1 MHQGQ
6 TLKISKLE
14 HDKQC
19 KMNIIAVAVSMIN
32 CVQGPRVP
40 GIEIQSTKDF
50 HRRSTKMKSLLKI
63 NVTNT
68 IV

>member
-19 KMNIIAVAVSMIN
+19 KMNIIAAAVSMIN
-32 CVQGPRVP
+32 CVQGPREP

-50 HRRSTKMKSLLKI
+50 H
-63 NVTNT
+63 
-68 IV
+68 